1 MKSIRIFLLIALLS
15 TITLVNFVSALH
27 GYRASMD
34 EAQALFDRQI
44 AATARMLAS
53 VAGTGVEA
61 QEKVTQVVTQNDLL
75 AFQIWRDDGSL
86 LLRSE
91 NAPGAHIA
99 EGKTGYSEVNF
110 SGYRW
115 RVFGL
120 HDLPNARWI
129 YVAERVDLRYN
140 LADEVI
146 LDSVLPILL
155 GLPVAGLLIWLVV
168 GRGLSS
174 LRRLARAL
182 RNKRAEDFR
191 PLPEDNA
198 PAELLPV
205 IHSTNS
211 LLQRLQAS
219 FERERRFS
227 ADAAHELRTPISA
240 IQIHAHN
247 LAQEITEAGISPQ
260 PESLPRLQ
268 QSIERMAHLVEQM
281 LDLFRTTP
289 EHYPARFEQIDLHRL
304 ARNVIAERYEQ
315 FDRRQ
320 QTVELNGHSASMR
333 GDQFALTILL
343 QNLLANAGKYTPEG
357 GRILV
362 TVRAGDSGLR
372 LCVEDSGPGIA
383 AEERERVFERFYR
396 VGGDRHGSLVAGC
409 GLGLSIV
416 QHIAQ
421 LHKAR
426 ITLGDS
432 SLGQGLA
439 VQVDFP
445 NVDTDVD
452 ADLEARDNGIG
463 SAEQSVTPG
472 KENSIG

>member
-53 VAGTGVEA
+53 LSGNGAP
-61 QEKVTQVVTQNDLL
+61 QQVVQQNDLL
-75 AFQIWRDDGSL
+75 AFQVWRDDGVL
-86 LLRSE
+86 VLRSN
-91 NAPGAHIA
+91 NAPLTPVVPAK
-99 EGKTGYSEVNF
+99 EGYSEVNF

-120 HDLPNARWI
+120 RDAENARWI

-146 LDSVLPILL
+146 VESVLPILL
-155 GLPVAGLLIWLVV
+155 GLPVAGLLIWLVI

-182 RNKRAEDFR
+182 SNKRAEDFR

-247 LAQEITEAGISPQ
+247 LAQEITEAGVSPL
-260 PESLPRLQ
+260 PESLPRLR

-289 EHYPARFEQIDLHRL
+289 EHYPARFELVDLHQL
-304 ARNVIAERYEQ
+304 ARTTIAERYEQ
-315 FDRRQ
+315 FEQRRQ
-320 QTVELNGHSASMR
+320 SVELRGHRATMS

-357 GRILV
+357 GRVLV
-362 TVRAGDSGLR
+362 TVEPTESGICLR
-372 LCVEDSGPGIA
+372 VEDSGPGIA
-383 AEERERVFERFYR
+383 ADERERVFERFYR
-396 VGGDRHGSLVAGC
+396 IRGDRHASLAAGC

-421 LHKAR
+421 LHHAS
-426 ITLGDS
+426 IVLGES
-432 SLGQGLA
+432 SLGQGLS
-439 VQVDFP
+439 VQVSFP
-445 NVDTDVD
+445 SANEHERGAGSEEQTGQ
-452 ADLEARDNGIG
+452 AR
-463 SAEQSVTPG
+463 
-472 KENSIG
+472 KENPIG